1 MKKILLALSLM
12 ICCSGMAQEK
22 PDTMWVQ
29 FDDRFVENEI
39 IDLTHIDSL
48 EFQTSTYKLYKYY
61 RKPHLLDYTHKWK
74 GNKQTPRYRQCLAT

>member
-61 RKPHLLDYTHKWK
+61 PNTDIALRIRAIVSSLPIREEIS
-74 GNKQTPRYRQCLAT
+74 NI